1 MSDLTNEVCSTVL
14 RWVGES
20 KEFYLKGTC
29 TNVKQS
35 VRWIKPAGDTIK
47 FNTDGAYFSG
57 TNHFFQALI
66 MVGGASL
73 PGMLMGIFVAL
84 VMVICGSSVI
94 LSELKQRHV

>member
-1 MSDLTNEVCSTVL
+1 
-14 RWVGES
+14 
-20 KEFYLKGTC
+20 
-29 TNVKQS
+29 
-35 VRWIKPAGDTIK
+35 
-47 FNTDGAYFSG
+47 
-57 TNHFFQALI
+57 